1 MSVSVTSNDLGS
13 MGAPSS
19 DTALAPLIAALT
31 SNTTVL
37 GSSTTKLTALEA
49 ALDKLQTVF
58 ANITALSTGIN
69 ALRVGVERL
78 TATLSSKSSG
88 GVKRGQN
95 LVPAEGSSGMPVKAM
110 PPGSMQS
117 DNNPS
122 VVFIEKAS
130 KKRESEEE
138 KAIRI
143 ETEANL
149 RNASELVNLEEK
161 WLKRE
166 YDDRKKYQ
174 KKKIAND
181 EKESKELHD
190 AIVKGVKEG
199 GKKYQKEKFEK
210 GMKYGPT
217 REEFEVAKQ
226 KEKENNKKAQYQPT
240 QEAHVEAYKRDRE
253 LKESITKG
261 IAESGKKYQKE
272 KFEKGMAYGPSRID
286 YLVGKEKEK
295 EAQSKPKQEA
305 HVEAFNRE
313 KIANMEALAA
323 VDAINKKESEAI
335 KAAAEE
341 ASARAMWRDGLNKI
355 LEMRI
360 AADKELHRTDR
371 GGPGGPGGPSGP
383 GGSKGGGGGGTSPGG
398 MGSFSGSPVA
408 QAGMALFSAIN
419 MAISG
424 FNKLHSAVESL
435 AKSAMTYAPGIAI
448 GMERALKD
456 LDAVVGS
463 YSAQV
468 GASMIPLVRT
478 IADYMFPAMLAL
490 GNAVSLVVQSLI
502 PFATAIMQAV
512 MPIVTLV
519 ANTFS
524 LLWKAMSP
532 LIDFLGAIFSFI
544 GIIIGAFAGVLQGN
558 IDLLSDVFSYIQP
571 LFSLFATTVS
581 QAIEMFRQLVIT
593 ITSWIPYVG
602 AAVKKALTPQSTQG
616 LAAASTAKYGNAQS
630 LGEAAAQ
637 NAFIATSG
645 KATPQEEFA
654 QQMIDNDIPNKW
666 GMALDAQGRPVNI
679 AVRKDDGFV
688 GEGGGGNWDDA
699 PQGKPLH
706 GKNNAPIR
714 MGM

>member
-1 MSVSVTSNDLGS
+1 MSVSVTGNDLGS

-31 SNTTVL
+31 SNTKAL
-37 GSSTTKLTALEA
+37 DSSTTKLTVFET

-58 ANITALSTGIN
+58 ANIAALSTGIS

-78 TATLSSKSSG
+78 TASLSSQSMKGAKSSTG
-88 GVKRGQN
+88 TGAKDN
-95 LVPAEGSSGMPVKAM
+95 L
-110 PPGSMQS
+110 
-117 DNNPS
+117 
-122 VVFIEKAS
+122 EK
-130 KKRESEEE
+130 
-138 KAIRI
+138 
-143 ETEANL
+143 
-149 RNASELVNLEEK
+149 LEEK

-166 YDDRKKYQ
+166 YEDRKKYQ
-174 KKKIAND
+174 NK
-181 EKESKELHD
+181 
-190 AIVKGVKEG
+190 
-199 GKKYQKEKFEK
+199 
-210 GMKYGPT
+210 
-217 REEFEVAKQ
+217 KQ
-226 KEKENNKKAQYQPT
+226 KKEEYIKTQYQPT
-240 QEAHVEAYKRDRE
+240 QESHVDAFKANEAAQAKIASEKDDAAKGAAAAKQWRE
-253 LKESITKG
+253 GLDKIYNMQMQAFEESL
-261 IAESGKKYQKE
+261 A
-272 KFEKGMAYGPSRID
+272 A
-286 YLVGKEKEK
+286 
-295 EAQSKPKQEA
+295 QEA
-305 HVEAFNRE
+305 EIV
-313 KIANMEALAA
+313 
-323 VDAINKKESEAI
+323 

-341 ASARAMWRDGLNKI
+341 ASARAKWREGLDKI
-355 LEMRI
+355 EAIKMEAAQAELQAAQNALAKEASKLGAEYGGRPSTQAVEEQATLRQEIEAIEKESKSRAEAVAEAMKEAQDAAI
-360 AADKELHRTDR
+360 AMGEQLNAVIASDKELHRTDR
-371 GGPGGPGGPSGP
+371 GGP
-383 GGSKGGGGGGTSPGG
+383 SKPGGGGGTSPGG

-448 GMERALKD
+448 AMERALKD

-512 MPIVTLV
+512 MPVVTLV

-571 LFSLFATTVS
+571 LFSLFANTVS

-602 AAVKKALTPQSTQG
+602 AAVKKALTPQSTEG

-645 KATPQEEFA
+645 QLTPEEEFA
-654 QQMIDNDIPNKW
+654 QQMMDNDIPNKW
-666 GMALDAQGRPVNI
+666 AMALDAQGRPMDI
-679 AVRKDDGFV
+679 AVRKDDGWV
-688 GEGGGGNWDDA
+688 GEGGGGNWNDA

-706 GKNNAPIR
+706 GRNNAPIR